1 MTFEPEQVAS
11 DNTPKI
17 TNYIISKFSVYK
29 SILLLGKPKRFKD
42 EH

>member
-17 TNYIISKFSVYK
+17 TNYIISKFSVYN
-29 SILLLGKPKRFKD
+29 ILLLGKPKRFKD